1 MGVSSGVESF
11 SKIQRLILGVS
22 VLVFVNVL
30 SVLSTILDR
39 RLFADDEPTTGERP
53 FFTTFLKVIEARV
66 ALFAAGVRCKK
77 AWLYSCFD

>member
-1 MGVSSGVESF
+1 MGVSAGVESF

-39 RLFADDEPTTGERP
+39 RLFADDEPTSGERP
-53 FFTTFLKVIEARV
+53 FFTTFLKVIR
-66 ALFAAGVRCKK
+66 LTYC
-77 AWLYSCFD
+77 LP

>member
-1 MGVSSGVESF
+1 MGVSAGVESF

-39 RLFADDEPTTGERP
+39 RLFADDEHTTGERP
-53 FFTTFLKVIEARV
+53 FFTTFLKVNPLRLLTE
-66 ALFAAGVRCKK
+66 L
-77 AWLYSCFD
+77 L